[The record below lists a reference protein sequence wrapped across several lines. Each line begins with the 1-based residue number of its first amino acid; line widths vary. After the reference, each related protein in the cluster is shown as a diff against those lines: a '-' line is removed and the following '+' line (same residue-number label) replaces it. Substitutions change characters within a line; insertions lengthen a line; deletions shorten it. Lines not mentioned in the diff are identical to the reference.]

1 VVECQLGQDRLV
13 VAQRLRCRPVLV
25 AEPAH
30 EVGDLE
36 ADRRCPGRLVLHALS
51 LAHDPRGRSSSFDPR
66 ALLGVLDRHRVSFVL
81 IGGLARVIEG
91 ADEVTTGVDITPS
104 TRRENLRRLEEAL
117 GELAVGETELDPEQ
131 LTTAATPYGE
141 LQVVPM
147 PAGTRG
153 YDDLRRAAVREPLG
167 QGLRP
172 AVASKGDL
180 ARMLSAL
187 GREEDAEKLRQLRRL
202 IELERELGLGIDL

>member
-1 VVECQLGQDRLV
+1 VT
-13 VAQRLRCRPVLV
+13 
-25 AEPAH
+25 PA
-30 EVGDLE
+30 
-36 ADRRCPGRLVLHALS
+36 
-51 LAHDPRGRSSSFDPR
+51 RSSRFDPR
-66 ALLGVLDRHRVSFVL
+66 ALLGVLDRHRVAFIV

-91 ADEVTTGVDITPS
+91 TDEITRGIDITPS
-104 TRRENLRRLEEAL
+104 TKPENLRRLGEAFEELGVGEAGL
-117 GELAVGETELDPEQ
+117 DLDEPTTFMTPHGELR
-131 LTTAATPYGE
+131 
-141 LQVVPM
+141 VVPV

-187 GREEDAEKLRQLRRL
+187 GRDEDIEKLRQLRRL
-202 IELERELGLGIDL
+202 IELEHELGIGIDL

>member
-1 VVECQLGQDRLV
+1 M
-13 VAQRLRCRPVLV
+13 
-25 AEPAH
+25 
-30 EVGDLE
+30 
-36 ADRRCPGRLVLHALS
+36 S
-51 LAHDPRGRSSSFDPR
+51 KTRSSPPFDPL
-66 ALLGVLDRHRVSFVL
+66 ALLRVLDRHRVAFVL

-91 ADEVTTGVDITPS
+91 ADEITRGVDITPS
-104 TRRENLRRLEEAL
+104 TKPENLRRLAQAL
-117 GELAVGETELDPEQ
+117 DELGVGKAEFDAERSMTVPTPHGELR
-131 LTTAATPYGE
+131 
-141 LQVVPM
+141 VVPL

-187 GREEDAEKLRQLRRL
+187 GRDDDVGKLRQLRRL
-202 IELERELGLGIDL
+202 IELEHELGLGIEL

>member
-1 VVECQLGQDRLV
+1 
-13 VAQRLRCRPVLV
+13 
-25 AEPAH
+25 
-30 EVGDLE
+30 
-36 ADRRCPGRLVLHALS
+36 
-51 LAHDPRGRSSSFDPR
+51 
-66 ALLGVLDRHRVSFVL
+66 VLDRHRVAFVV

-91 ADEVTTGVDITPS
+91 TDEITRGVDITPS
-104 TRRENLRRLEEAL
+104 TKPENLRRLGEAL
-117 GELAVGETELDPEQ
+117 EELGVGETGLDADEP
-131 LTTAATPYGE
+131 ATFVTSHGE
-141 LQVVPM
+141 LRVVPV

-187 GREEDAEKLRQLRRL
+187 GRDDDVEKLRQLRRL
-202 IELERELGLGIDL
+202 IELEEMRAIAVRRRAARGTNRMPGVASVVAASERMHLRLAGYGDGRPQVRPRFADVRNG

>member
-1 VVECQLGQDRLV
+1 V
-13 VAQRLRCRPVLV
+13 
-25 AEPAH
+25 
-30 EVGDLE
+30 
-36 ADRRCPGRLVLHALS
+36 S
-51 LAHDPRGRSSSFDPR
+51 TTRSSQFDPR
-66 ALLGVLDRHRVSFVL
+66 AVLRVLDRHRVAFVV

-91 ADEVTTGVDITPS
+91 TDEITRGVDITPS
-104 TRRENLRRLEEAL
+104 TKPENFRRLAEAL
-117 GELAVGETELDPEQ
+117 DELGVGEAELDPEEP
-131 LTTAATPYGE
+131 TAVMTPHGE
-141 LQVVPM
+141 LRVVPV

-187 GREEDAEKLRQLRRL
+187 GRDEDVEKLRQLRRL
-202 IELERELGLGIDL
+202 VELEHEIGLGIDL